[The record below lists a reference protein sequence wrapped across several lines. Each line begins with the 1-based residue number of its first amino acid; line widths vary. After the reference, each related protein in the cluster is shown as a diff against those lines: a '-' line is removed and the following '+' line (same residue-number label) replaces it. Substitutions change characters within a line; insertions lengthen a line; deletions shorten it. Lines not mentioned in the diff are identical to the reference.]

1 MSENTLLRIDK
12 LLLENYRCF
21 SKCPVDFH
29 PKVTVIVAENAGGKT
44 AILDALRIALL
55 PFVTGIGK
63 AKHCPGFLRSDMRG
77 YDHETGISGE
87 AVGLPTSDMP
97 TCFIAA
103 GVISGQPTQWRRERS
118 ERELFGQTTRK
129 DMDHVRRLAR
139 NLTERIYSESRDG
152 GRGEQ
157 SPLPVVAYYG
167 TGRLYS
173 EPRLTKVKRW
183 LAQSSNTRMSA
194 YLDCLSPSS
203 SYKSF
208 STWFGQRWENISES
222 SSRAEGFQGRPE
234 NQITAVREAVKVVLE
249 PTGWVTMDWQSA
261 DKDDEGRTYGIGYI
275 QVENSGGEKVPLFTQ
290 SDGIRNMVALVGDL
304 AHRCVRLNPHL
315 GEAAARETSGI
326 VMIDEVDMHLHPQ
339 WQQRVVELLRTAFP
353 KVQFVLTTHSPHVLS
368 TVEANSIRVVQI
380 GADGIGRTDSVLS
393 QTRGDESGNVLSRVM
408 NVNPVPN
415 IGPARV
421 LSTYRGMVQMG
432 LDETEKAQRIWQHL
446 VFRFGEN
453 HHLLQE
459 AAVLRDLQVFKR
471 EHKLPPGGPD

>member
-29 PKVTVIVAENAGGKT
+29 PKLTVLVAENAGGKT
-44 AILDALRIALL
+44 AILDALRLALL

-63 AKHCPGFLRSDMRG
+63 AKSCPGFLRSDMRG
-77 YDHETGISGE
+77 YDHEAGLSGE
-87 AVGLPTSDMP
+87 KAGFPIAAIPTS
-97 TCFIAA
+97 ILAA
-103 GVISGQPTQWRRERS
+103 GAIDGQPTQWRRERS
-118 ERELFGQTTRK
+118 ERQLFGQTTRK
-129 DMDHVRRLAR
+129 DMVHVRRIAR

-173 EPRLTKVKRW
+173 EPRLSKVKRW

-208 STWFGQRWENISES
+208 SAWFGQRWEDIGES
-222 SSRAEGFQGRPE
+222 RSRAEGFQGRPE

-249 PTGWVTMDWQSA
+249 PTGWVTMDWQPA
-261 DKDDEGRTYGIGYI
+261 DQDDEGRTYGTGHI
-275 QVENSGGEKVPLFTQ
+275 QVENSSGSKVPLYTQ

-315 GEAAARETSGI
+315 AEAAARETSGI

-339 WQQRVVELLRTAFP
+339 WQQRVVELLHTAFP
-353 KVQFVLTTHSPHVLS
+353 KIQFVLTTHSPHVLS
-368 TVEANSIRVVQI
+368 TVSVKSIRVVEI
-380 GADGIGRTDSVLS
+380 DADGIGQTDSELS

-432 LDETEKAQRIWQHL
+432 LDETEKAQRIWRYL
-446 VFRFGEN
+446 VSQFGEG
-453 HHLLQE
+453 HHLLEE

-471 EHKLPPGGPD
+471 EHKLPPKGSA

>member
-29 PKVTVIVAENAGGKT
+29 PKLTVLVAENAGGKT
-44 AILDALRIALL
+44 AILDALRLALL

-63 AKHCPGFLRSDMRG
+63 AKSCPGFLRSDMRG
-77 YDHETGISGE
+77 YDHETNVLGKPAGFPTPALSTSIVAEGSIVGE
-87 AVGLPTSDMP
+87 PTR
-97 TCFIAA
+97 
-103 GVISGQPTQWRRERS
+103 WRRERI
-118 ERELFGQTTRK
+118 ERELFGQTTRR

-152 GRGEQ
+152 GRGTQ

-173 EPRLTKVKRW
+173 EPRLSKAKRW
-183 LAQSSNTRMSA
+183 LVQSSNTRMSA

-208 STWFGQRWENISES
+208 SAWFGQRWEDLGEGR
-222 SSRAEGFQGRPE
+222 SRAEGFQARPE
-234 NQITAVREAVKVVLE
+234 NQIAAVREAVKVVLE
-249 PTGWVTMDWQSA
+249 PTGWVTMDWQQPDQDDDGRIYGNGFIRVKNSA
-261 DKDDEGRTYGIGYI
+261 
-275 QVENSGGEKVPLFTQ
+275 GEKVPLYTQ
-290 SDGIRNMVALVGDL
+290 SDGIRNIVALVGDL

-315 GEAAARETSGI
+315 GEAAAKETSGI

-339 WQQRVVELLRTAFP
+339 WQQRVVELLQTAFP
-353 KVQFVLTTHSPHVLS
+353 KVQFVLSTHSPHVLS
-368 TVEANSIRVVQI
+368 TVDSDSIRVI
-380 GADGIGRTDSVLS
+380 EFGENGIGSALKPRS

-408 NVNPVPN
+408 NVNPVPD
-415 IGPARV
+415 IGPARA
-421 LSTYRGMVQMG
+421 LSAYLGLVQNG
-432 LDETEKAQRIWQHL
+432 LDQSEKALTIWQHL
-446 VFRFGEN
+446 ISRFGED

-459 AAVLRDLQVFKR
+459 AATLRRLQEFKR
-471 EHKLPPGGPD
+471 EYKPSAKG